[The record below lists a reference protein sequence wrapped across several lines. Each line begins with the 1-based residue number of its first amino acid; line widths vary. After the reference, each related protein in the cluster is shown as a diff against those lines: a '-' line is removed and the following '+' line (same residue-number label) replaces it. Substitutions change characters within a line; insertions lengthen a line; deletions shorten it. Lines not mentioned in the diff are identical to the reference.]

1 MWFYE
6 YHMVLDPV
14 KCHYLLFRIYKDIAN
29 ESIDLGKKTLHA
41 EAEQKLLGI
50 VTDKGLKFE
59 ILTKLIMK

>member
-1 MWFYE
+1 
-6 YHMVLDPV
+6 MVLDPV

-50 VTDKGLKFE
+50 IADNGLKFE